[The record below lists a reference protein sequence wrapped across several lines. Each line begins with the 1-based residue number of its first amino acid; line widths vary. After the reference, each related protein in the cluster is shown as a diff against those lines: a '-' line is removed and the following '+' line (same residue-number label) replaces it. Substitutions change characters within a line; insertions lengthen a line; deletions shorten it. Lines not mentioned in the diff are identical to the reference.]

1 MGPGDSTSTMALSP
15 RAMRRGDPTSTM
27 VLSPPGEGRGGL
39 NVHNGHHCRW
49 TMARGTSMSTTKSSP
64 PGDGRGGLEATPSGN
79 GRGDSRLQQN
89 SRCRAMGGTYVHIGN
104 YRRQAMRGGY
114 STSKTTSLAPP
125 GSGGG
130 DPTSTTKPSAI
141 RRLKEGTH
149 PQQRY
154 RCQAMGETI
163 GSTLGKQKIRGN

>member
-130 DPTSTTKPSAI
+130 
-141 RRLKEGTH
+141 GGQH
-149 PQQRY
+149 PQQNLAPSGDLKRELNHNNVIAAG
-154 RCQAMGETI
+154 RWE
-163 GSTLGKQKIRGN
+163 RP